1 MSTLYRT
8 TLAMCCLASLLP
20 LGALA
25 ADAEQ
30 PPVTNEAPAA
40 PAPRP
45 PLLERS
51 QEDAQALERL
61 VPKAEQ
67 QTLQGGADSFLA
79 LWKPA
84 NDSDPQGAVIIV
96 PGAGET
102 ADWPNA
108 VGPLRRKF
116 PDVGWHSL
124 SISLPDLLAD
134 SPQARV
140 EAKPAAKPAPE
151 QGESAPAKDLPADAN
166 ANVAQATAADADT
179 AESTDAAQAS
189 EQTDPADAARIFAR
203 LDAAVAFAQQ
213 HNARSIV
220 LIGHGSGAYWAA
232 RYLSEQQP
240 PQVQKLVLVAA
251 QTPGKPGSHLESAHC
266 RHLLRH
272 PQRRPQRGR
281 AAPAGQQAA
290 EGQPVPAVVADCRAG
305 EQGSGTRA
313 AVPPGAGVDES
324 VGADLSAMQATRC
337 MAPAVPVIAAEAAP
351 MYGLAHTV

>member
-8 TLAMCCLASLLP
+8 TLAMCCLASILP

-25 ADAEQ
+25 AEAEK
-30 PPVTNEAPAA
+30 PPTTTEAPAA
-40 PAPRP
+40 EAPRP

-51 QEDAQALERL
+51 QEDALALERL

-67 QTLQGGADSFLA
+67 QTLQAGADSFLA

-108 VGPLRRKF
+108 VGPLRQKF

-124 SISLPDLLAD
+124 SLSLPDLLAD

-140 EAKPAAKPAPE
+140 EAKPAAEPE
-151 QGESAPAKDLPADAN
+151 KTQGESAPAKDVPADAN

-179 AESTDAAQAS
+179 TESTDAEQAS
-189 EQTDPADAARIFAR
+189 EQTDPADAERIFAR

-213 HNARSIV
+213 RNARSIV

-232 RYLSEQQP
+232 RYLSEKQP
-240 PQVQKLVLVAA
+240 PQVHKLVMVAA
-251 QTPGKPGSHLESAHC
+251 QTPARVEHDLESLAPTLKVPTADIYYAT
-266 RHLLRH
+266 RSADRSAAALRLQASKRQKDSQYRQLSLIAM
-272 PQRRPQRGR
+272 PGN
-281 AAPAGQQAA
+281 QAA
-290 EGQPVPAVVADCRAG
+290 EQ
-305 EQGSGTRA
+305 EQLFRRVRGWMNPQG
-313 AVPPGAGVDES
+313 
-324 VGADLSAMQATRC
+324 
-337 MAPAVPVIAAEAAP
+337 
-351 MYGLAHTV
+351 

>member
-8 TLAMCCLASLLP
+8 TLAMCCLASFLP

-151 QGESAPAKDLPADAN
+151 QGESAPAKNLPADAN

-179 AESTDAAQAS
+179 AESTDAEQAS

-251 QTPGKPGSHLESAHC
+251 QTPARVEHDLES
-266 RHLLRH
+266 LVPTLRV
-272 PQRRPQRGR
+272 PTADIYYATRSADRSAAAQRLQASKRQKDSQYRQLSLIAMPGNK
-281 AAPAGQQAA
+281 AA
-290 EGQPVPAVVADCRAG
+290 EQ
-305 EQGSGTRA
+305 EQLFRRVRGWMS
-313 AVPPGAGVDES
+313 
-324 VGADLSAMQATRC
+324 L
-337 MAPAVPVIAAEAAP
+337 
-351 MYGLAHTV
+351 

>member
-8 TLAMCCLASLLP
+8 TLAMCCLASFLP
-20 LGALA
+20 LGVFA

-30 PPVTNEAPAA
+30 PPVTSEAPAA

-102 ADWPNA
+102 ADWPTA

-179 AESTDAAQAS
+179 AESTDAEQAS

-232 RYLSEQQP
+232 RYLSEMQP

-251 QTPGKPGSHLESAHC
+251 QTPARVEHDLES
-266 RHLLRH
+266 LVPTLRV
-272 PQRRPQRGR
+272 PTADIYYATRSADRNAAAQRLQASKRQKDSQYRQLSLIAMPGNK
-281 AAPAGQQAA
+281 AA
-290 EGQPVPAVVADCRAG
+290 EQ
-305 EQGSGTRA
+305 EQLFRRVRGWMS
-313 AVPPGAGVDES
+313 
-324 VGADLSAMQATRC
+324 L
-337 MAPAVPVIAAEAAP
+337 
-351 MYGLAHTV
+351 

>member
-25 ADAEQ
+25 ADAQ
-30 PPVTNEAPAA
+30 PPAAAAAAPAT

-67 QTLQGGADSFLA
+67 QSLQAGADSFLA

-96 PGAGET
+96 PGAGES

-124 SISLPDLLAD
+124 SVSLPDLLAD
-134 SPQARV
+134 GPQARV
-140 EAKPAAKPAPE
+140 EATPAAQAEKN
-151 QGESAPAKDLPADAN
+151 QGESAPAKDTPADAN

-179 AESTDAAQAS
+179 AQGTDAEQAS
-189 EQTDPADAARIFAR
+189 EQNDQADAERIFAR
-203 LDAAVAFAQQ
+203 LDAAVAYAQQ
-213 HNARSIV
+213 HNSRSIV

-232 RYLSEQQP
+232 RYLSEKQP
-240 PQVQKLVLVAA
+240 PQVQKLVMIAA
-251 QTPGKPGSHLESAHC
+251 QTPARVEQDLESLTPTLKVPTADVYYAT
-266 RHLLRH
+266 RTGDRN
-272 PQRRPQRGR
+272 
-281 AAPAGQQAA
+281 AA
-290 EGQPVPAVVADCRAG
+290 EQRLQASKRQKDSQYKQLSLIAMPGNKAA
-305 EQGSGTRA
+305 EQEQLFRRVRGW
-313 AVPPGAGVDES
+313 
-324 VGADLSAMQATRC
+324 
-337 MAPAVPVIAAEAAP
+337 MAPQE
-351 MYGLAHTV
+351 

>member
-1 MSTLYRT
+1 MFTLYRT

-25 ADAEQ
+25 ADVETPPAAAE
-30 PPVTNEAPAA
+30 AAAA

-67 QTLQGGADSFLA
+67 QTLQAGNESFLA

-96 PGAGET
+96 PGAGEN

-116 PDVGWHSL
+116 PDIGWHSL
-124 SISLPDLLAD
+124 SVSLPDLLAD
-134 SPQARV
+134 SPQARI
-140 EAKPAAKPAPE
+140 ESKPVAEVQKD
-151 QGESAPAKDLPADAN
+151 QGETAPAKDTPADAN
-166 ANVAQATAADADT
+166 ANIAQATAADSDT
-179 AESTDAAQAS
+179 AQSTDAEQAS
-189 EQTDPADAARIFAR
+189 DQNDQADAERIFAR
-203 LDAAVAFAQQ
+203 LDAAVAYAQQ

-232 RYLSEQQP
+232 RYLSEKQP
-240 PQVQKLVLVAA
+240 AQVQKLVMVAA
-251 QTPGKPGSHLESAHC
+251 QTPARVEHDLESLAPT
-266 RHLLRH
+266 LKV
-272 PQRRPQRGR
+272 P
-281 AAPAGQQAA
+281 AADLYYATRSADRKAA
-290 EGQPVPAVVADCRAG
+290 ELRLQASKRQKDSQYKQLSLIAMPGNKGA
-305 EQGSGTRA
+305 EQEQLFRRVRGW
-313 AVPPGAGVDES
+313 
-324 VGADLSAMQATRC
+324 
-337 MAPAVPVIAAEAAP
+337 MAPQE
-351 MYGLAHTV
+351 

>member
-25 ADAEQ
+25 ADAET
-30 PPVTNEAPAA
+30 PPAANAAPAA
-40 PAPRP
+40 ETPRP

-51 QEDAQALERL
+51 QEDALALERL

-67 QTLQGGADSFLA
+67 QTLQAGADSFLA

-96 PGAGET
+96 PGAGEN

-108 VGPLRRKF
+108 VGPLRQKF

-140 EAKPAAKPAPE
+140 EAKPKAATDQA
-151 QGESAPAKDLPADAN
+151 QGERAPVKDVPADAN

-179 AESTDAAQAS
+179 AESTDAELAS
-189 EQTDPADAARIFAR
+189 EQSDPADAERIFAR

-213 HNARSIV
+213 RNARSIV

-232 RYLSEQQP
+232 RYLSEKQP
-240 PQVQKLVLVAA
+240 PQVHKLVMVAA
-251 QTPGKPGSHLESAHC
+251 QTPARVEHDLESLAPTLKVPTADIYYAT
-266 RHLLRH
+266 RSADRSAAALRLQASKRQKDSQYRQLSLIAM
-272 PQRRPQRGR
+272 PGN
-281 AAPAGQQAA
+281 QAA
-290 EGQPVPAVVADCRAG
+290 EQ
-305 EQGSGTRA
+305 EQLFRRVRGWMNPQG
-313 AVPPGAGVDES
+313 
-324 VGADLSAMQATRC
+324 
-337 MAPAVPVIAAEAAP
+337 
-351 MYGLAHTV
+351 

>member
-8 TLAMCCLASLLP
+8 TLAMCCLASFLP
-20 LGALA
+20 FGALA

-30 PPVTNEAPAA
+30 PPAASETPAA

-51 QEDAQALERL
+51 QEDAQALARL

-108 VGPLRRKF
+108 VGPLRQKF
-116 PDVGWHSL
+116 PAVGWHSL

-140 EAKPAAKPAPE
+140 EAKPAAKPTPE

-179 AESTDAAQAS
+179 AESTDAEQAS

-232 RYLSEQQP
+232 RYLSETQP
-240 PQVQKLVLVAA
+240 PQVQKLVMVAA
-251 QTPGKPGSHLESAHC
+251 QTPARVEHDLES
-266 RHLLRH
+266 LVPTLRV
-272 PQRRPQRGR
+272 PTADIYYATRSADRSAAAQRLQASKRQKDSQYRQLSLIAMPGNK
-281 AAPAGQQAA
+281 AA
-290 EGQPVPAVVADCRAG
+290 EQ
-305 EQGSGTRA
+305 EQMFRRVRGWMS
-313 AVPPGAGVDES
+313 
-324 VGADLSAMQATRC
+324 L
-337 MAPAVPVIAAEAAP
+337 
-351 MYGLAHTV
+351 